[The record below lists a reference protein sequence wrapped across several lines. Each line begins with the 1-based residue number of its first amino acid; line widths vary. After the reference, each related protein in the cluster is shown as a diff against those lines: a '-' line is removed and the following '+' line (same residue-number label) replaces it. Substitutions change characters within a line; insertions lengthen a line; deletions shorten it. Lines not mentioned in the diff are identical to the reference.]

1 MATRRMATRRMAT
14 RRMATRRMATTAVR
28 PCRWCWT
35 GGDARCVLL
44 LIQLA
49 RLVTGLEAGT
59 VVHVIATDPAA
70 PLDLPA
76 WCHLTGH
83 PYLGPVPGRNR
94 PTYALQVSGQARPMD
109 PGAPWRRPGS

>member
-1 MATRRMATRRMAT
+1 M
-14 RRMATRRMATTAVR
+14 
-28 PCRWCWT
+28 
-35 GGDARCVLL
+35 LL